1 MNFQD
6 TEGVESA
13 GLKLEGLES
22 MVVAGLCNI
31 PSHGHKYRGA
41 VPLQKKRKK
50 NIRHLLN
57 AVVMVFNH
65 CARHF
70 EGGNTFCLQN

>member
-1 MNFQD
+1 MFWVIANCYIFCSARRNISLNFQD

-22 MVVAGLCNI
+22 MVVAGLCSI

-41 VPLQKKRKK
+41 VPWDR
-50 NIRHLLN
+50 RWH
-57 AVVMVFNH
+57 
-65 CARHF
+65 
-70 EGGNTFCLQN
+70 